1 VLRHWDFVIPLPVPL
16 HTGLTHVMREWIIF
30 ALCLGIGGH
39 VALGV
44 ILHAP
49 ELWPWSTAGFYGLL
63 SGIGIYAVVQGGR
76 GAWSLL
82 RSRRKSDTGSSDA
95 W

>member
-1 VLRHWDFVIPLPVPL
+1 M
-16 HTGLTHVMREWIIF
+16 MREWIIF

-44 ILHAP
+44 MLHAP
-49 ELWPWSTAGFYGLL
+49 DLWPWSTAGSYGLL
-63 SGIGIYAVVQGGR
+63 SGLAVYALVQGAR
-76 GAWSLL
+76 GLWKLL
-82 RSRRKSDTGSSDA
+82 RSSQQTTTNHSSDSS